1 MVAVLDPGKARVVPE
16 QSGIVVCALYGGGR
30 RLRDLGID
38 EVGTALAAA
47 RAQGDAS
54 FVWIGLYEPDA
65 ALMDRLREM
74 LGLHELP
81 VEDVVRAH
89 QRTKLEEYDG
99 MFFLAL
105 RTARWD
111 EAEDWL
117 DLGET
122 HLFVGPGLLVT
133 VRHGSASPYG
143 EVRRRCEEQPER
155 LSLGVAFALYAILDH
170 VVDGFFP
177 VLERLE
183 DRADEIEASLFD
195 GHFDEEANRRI
206 FGMRTQLSSIK
217 RAMVPL
223 ADALE
228 RVMRPQEQLVGAAVQ
243 PYLRDVHDHAVRIAE
258 TVEHL
263 RDVLGS
269 AVEANLAMV
278 QVRQNEITKRLASW
292 AALVAVPTLVAGI
305 YGMNFTYLP
314 FLESRLGPVLVIATT
329 LMGCGYLYTR
339 FKASGWL

>member
-1 MVAVLDPGKARVVPE
+1 MVAALNPETPQAGPEKA
-16 QSGIVVCALYGGGR
+16 GIVACALYGGGR

-38 EVGTALAAA
+38 EVGAALTAA
-47 RAQGDAS
+47 RKADDGS
-54 FVWIGLYEPDA
+54 FLWIGLYEPDA
-65 ALMDRLREM
+65 VLMGRLSEI

-99 MFFLAL
+99 TFFFAL

-122 HLFVGPGLLVT
+122 HLFVGPSLLVT
-133 VRHGSASPYG
+133 VRHGSASSYG
-143 EVRRRCEEQPER
+143 VVRRRCEEKPE
-155 LSLGVAFALYAILDH
+155 LLALGVAFAVYAILDH
-170 VVDGFFP
+170 VVDGYFP
-177 VLERLE
+177 VLGRLE
-183 DRADEIEASLFD
+183 DHADEIEASLFD
-195 GHFDEEANRRI
+195 GNFDEEANRRI

-228 RVMRPQEQLVGAAVQ
+228 RVMRPDEHLVGAAVQ
-243 PYLRDVHDHAVRIAE
+243 VYLRDVHDHAIRIAE

-263 RDVLGS
+263 RDVLAS

-305 YGMNFTYLP
+305 YGMNFVYLP
-314 FLESRLGPVLVIATT
+314 FLESPWAPWLVIGATI
-329 LMGCGYLYTR
+329 MGCGYLYTR
-339 FKASGWL
+339 FRASGWL